1 MKKIIAMLAALTLM
15 CSSVVLPAVSAECI
29 SYKEIN
35 AYSDEYFSEKVTEN
49 GLVFNVYDGYAYL
62 TDCED
67 TDITEVTIPE
77 KVGDTEVV
85 GVDGT
90 PFGYCRKLE
99 SITLPDTL
107 KYFTWQSLIV
117 PTVKLNSN
125 EDPLPTLKEI
135 KVSETNPNFTVH
147 DGVLFTKDMKT
158 VVGCPPALSYSTSSL
173 PKETE
178 TIGVFA
184 FMCNLSLQNAIIP
197 ENIKTVQM
205 SAFKGCVNLKSVEL
219 PKSVT
224 EIQAE
229 TFTYCKSLNSV
240 KINGKLTAIG
250 AFAFSQCES
259 LKKFTIPD
267 SVTYLGW
274 NPFEDS
280 GCIEVEDNV
289 YYVGKWC
296 VGGDKNRITELS
308 FREGTVGVAEM
319 SFILANRINELY
331 IPSGVKYLGTMFYQ
345 ASRGELMRIRMD
357 CNTLNKDDLKGAKKI
372 KDIYIYSYNCKI
384 EDDEATIPAKW
395 KYVEDNTDYD
405 YLIKHEND
413 EKGTSSGN
421 SASQSINAA
430 VNTTLIDLDEE
441 KDNAIPDTLPYTHSS
456 VIAADEKAAVDAD
469 GLTEGDVVI
478 HGSKGSTA
486 EAYAKKYN
494 RPFEIIRDLPYDKD
508 AEHEKFTEGD
518 FEYMTDGEYAWLNA
532 CVNKDIKEAVI
543 PEKVN
548 GMCVVGLVPDNRDNY
563 FKGCT
568 KLEKLTLNQHISP
581 SDLSYMGTEDSPLKA
596 YEIPPENDSPDK
608 VIDGV
613 VYSIS
618 GKGIMKVPNGI
629 EGEFVIPDQVEF
641 IGSGAFRNC
650 KKITSV
656 KMSDNLTQIGFDAFE
671 GCTSLKNVKLPEG
684 LKSIAENAFPENAY
698 DETVDGLNYVDGW
711 LVASDESVREKDS
724 IVIKDGTVGT
734 ANEALGLKFGAE
746 LTIPASIKDDIPYAY
761 HFSGPKTVHYY
772 PSCGYDKYLSSQ
784 HIADVFIYDPECDLS
799 DCSINKHYPD
809 SEESVFPNQNN
820 NTVIHG
826 YAGSTAEKY
835 AEANNMPFELIK
847 DVSGKDE
854 TVSLKKAK
862 VLRAKIYDNRTEL
875 TVKGYDK
882 PFIITAQ
889 DGKAQ
894 EIYAGDT
901 VTCEFTLNA
910 DGNYTTAKAAEINSM
925 GGDTNCDNSID
936 MGDAVLIMQALANP
950 SKYGESGT
958 DKNHITSQGTLNA
971 DIYGDDGMTNL
982 DALAI
987 QRRLLHLD

>member
-29 SYKEIN
+29 SYKEVN
-35 AYSDEYFSEKVTEN
+35 AYSDEYFSQWPDREAKSEKVTEN

-99 SITLPDTL
+99 SITLPDTM

-135 KVSETNPNFTVH
+135 NVSETNPNFTVH

-296 VGGDKNRITELS
+296 VGGDKNRLTELS

-331 IPSGVKYLGTMFYQ
+331 IPSSVKYLGTMFYQ

-395 KYVEDNTDYD
+395 KYVEDDTDYD

-413 EKGTSSGN
+413 EKSTSSGN
-421 SASQSINAA
+421 YTSQTTFAA
-430 VNTTLIDLDEE
+430 VNTTITDLDE
-441 KDNAIPDTLPYTHSS
+441 NNSNSLPETTYSAGP
-456 VIAADEKAAVDAD
+456 VIAADEPAIISD
-469 GLTEGDVVI
+469 GSAEPTEGDVVI

-494 RPFEIIRDLPYDKD
+494 RPFEIIRDLEYDEK
-508 AEHEKFTEGD
+508 AKHTKFTEGD

-543 PEKVN
+543 PEKAN
-548 GMCVVGLVPDNRDNY
+548 GMCVVGLVPDNQDNY

-671 GCTSLKNVKLPEG
+671 GCTSLKNVKLSEKLELICDTAFRNCSSLESVTLPEG
-684 LKSIAENAFPENAY
+684 INEIGHYAFLGCDKLKSISLPDSVTSIGKEAFPESV
-698 DETVDGLNYVDGW
+698 ET
-711 LVASDESVREKDS
+711 EKS
-724 IVIKDGTVGT
+724 
-734 ANEALGLKFGAE
+734 
-746 LTIPASIKDDIPYAY
+746 
-761 HFSGPKTVHYY
+761 
-772 PSCGYDKYLSSQ
+772 
-784 HIADVFIYDPECDLS
+784 
-799 DCSINKHYPD
+799 
-809 SEESVFPNQNN
+809 
-820 NTVIHG
+820 
-826 YAGSTAEKY
+826 
-835 AEANNMPFELIK
+835 
-847 DVSGKDE
+847 
-854 TVSLKKAK
+854 TVSAILANGRYIQLKKNFP
-862 VLRAKIYDNRTEL
+862 KISL
-875 TVKGYDK
+875 
-882 PFIITAQ
+882 
-889 DGKAQ
+889 
-894 EIYAGDT
+894 
-901 VTCEFTLNA
+901 
-910 DGNYTTAKAAEINSM
+910 
-925 GGDTNCDNSID
+925 
-936 MGDAVLIMQALANP
+936 
-950 SKYGESGT
+950 
-958 DKNHITSQGTLNA
+958 
-971 DIYGDDGMTNL
+971 
-982 DALAI
+982 
-987 QRRLLHLD
+987 